1 MRCKSARCASLRGPR
16 IPSASS
22 SAYPPIAASGVRSSW
37 LTIAI
42 SLLFSWL
49 ARSAARRAASAARAS
64 ASCASIARFNSAVR
78 YGSLLEKSAVSC
90 LLGFEQGATRGELLS
105 LHMELL
111 LGHLQLLQSERK
123 VLEPPSSFEGR
134 RRELVVAYV
143 APEAGTRRAH
153 AAPPIV
159 DRGVR
164 QNLTLVHRA
173 GPLAGKHASFLSGSC
188 EAAYCWQ
195 YPLPMLQGSCGTQ
208 DRSDRCLVCAV

>member
-1 MRCKSARCASLRGPR
+1 MRQADENGEWLSLQLIVVDAKQRYGH
-16 IPSASS
+16 
-22 SAYPPIAASGVRSSW
+22 PIGVGNVGLW
-37 LTIAI
+37 IGDE
-42 SLLFSWL
+42 
-49 ARSAARRAASAARAS
+49 
-64 ASCASIARFNSAVR
+64 VR

-153 AAPPIV
+153 AAPSIV